1 MRIFKIALS
10 LLLVAIVLVGAWLA
24 KLRFDSPDLS
34 RFDRYVLPVAPATG
48 DFTDSDAAVTER
60 VTVTFLGVSTVL
72 ISDGETN
79 LMTDGFFSRPPGILR
94 LGLAGAEVESDKG
107 RIAAAL
113 DAAGVFDLAAV
124 IAVHS
129 HYDHAMDSPFV
140 AELTDAVLVGSEST
154 ANVGRG
160 WGLDEARILV
170 PEPGQPLRFGAFTV
184 TLIESRHYPLPFGE
198 SLLDKPIV
206 EPLVQPAS
214 IFEYL
219 EGGSFSV
226 LVEHKIGSILIQ
238 GSAGFIPGALEG
250 READVV
256 LLGIGGLGRADIE
269 FRSDYYREIVEAVGA
284 RRVAP
289 IHWDDFTRPL
299 SRELVPTPRLLD
311 DVAATMDWLAERTS
325 AAGAEL
331 IMLPVLDKALLF
343 ESVAPETSRDE

>member
-1 MRIFKIALS
+1 MRILKIAVS
-10 LLLVAIVLVGAWLA
+10 LLIVAVLVGGAWLA

-34 RFDRYVLPVAPATG
+34 EFDRFLLPVVPAIR
-48 DFTDSDAAVTER
+48 DSSDNNAAADR

-72 ISDGETN
+72 LSDGETN

-94 LGLAGAEVESDKG
+94 MGVAGAKVESDKG

-124 IAVHS
+124 ITVHS

-140 AELTDAVLVGSEST
+140 AELTDAILVGSEST

-160 WGLDEARILV
+160 WGLDEERILV
-170 PEPGQPLRFGAFTV
+170 PQPEQPIQFGEFTV
-184 TLIESRHYPLPFGE
+184 TLIDSRHYPLPFGE
-198 SLLDKPIV
+198 SLLDKPID
-206 EPLVQPAS
+206 EPLIQPAS

-219 EGGSFSV
+219 EGKSFSV
-226 LVEHKIGSILIQ
+226 LVEHPLGSILIQ
-238 GSAGFIPGALEG
+238 GSAGFVPGALEN

-256 LLGIGGLGRADIE
+256 LLGIGGLGRAGVDY
-269 FRSDYYREIVEAVGA
+269 RNDYYREIVEAVGA
-284 RRVAP
+284 SRVAP

-325 AAGAEL
+325 AAGVEL
-331 IMLPVLDKALLF
+331 IMLPVLDKALIF

>member
-1 MRIFKIALS
+1 MRILKIAVS
-10 LLLVAIVLVGAWLA
+10 LLLVAILVGGAWLV

-34 RFDRYVLPVAPATG
+34 EFDRFMLPVTPVTR
-48 DFTDSDAAVTER
+48 DSSNSNAAADR

-72 ISDGETN
+72 LSDGETN

-94 LGLAGAEVESDKG
+94 MGVAGAEVESDKG

-124 IAVHS
+124 ITVHS

-140 AELTDAVLVGSEST
+140 AELTDAILVGSEST

-160 WGLDEARILV
+160 WGLDEERILV
-170 PEPGQPLRFGAFTV
+170 PQPEQPIQFGKFTV

-198 SLLDKPIV
+198 SLLDKPI
-206 EPLVQPAS
+206 EKPLIQPAS

-219 EGGSFSV
+219 EGESFSV
-226 LVEHKIGSILIQ
+226 LVEHPLGSILIQ
-238 GSAGFIPGALEG
+238 GSAGFVPGALEN

-256 LLGIGGLGRADIE
+256 LLGVGGLGRADVDY
-269 FRSDYYREIVEAVGA
+269 RNDYYREIVEAVGA

-289 IHWDDFTRPL
+289 IHWDDFTLPL
-299 SRELVPTPRLLD
+299 DRELVPSPLLLD
-311 DVAATMDWLAERTS
+311 DVPATMKWLAERASTT
-325 AAGAEL
+325 GVEFV
-331 IMLPVLDKALLF
+331 MLPVLDKALLF
-343 ESVAPETSRDE
+343 EGVPVTASSDE